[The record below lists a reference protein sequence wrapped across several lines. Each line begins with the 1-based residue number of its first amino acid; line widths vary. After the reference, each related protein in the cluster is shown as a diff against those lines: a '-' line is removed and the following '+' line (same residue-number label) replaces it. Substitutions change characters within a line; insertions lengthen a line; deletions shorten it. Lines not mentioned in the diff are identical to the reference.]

1 MQQVTKEDLG
11 GIPNAVANVLD
22 ATVKFTKVEDYT
34 TFLAE
39 YAFIDGDIV
48 VHFFLPREYY
58 VQVADGYK
66 PLDERLIW
74 WQRAF
79 PQVLSPVAEK
89 YFAATFPVLMAQYV
103 PEMTSWYFK
112 AGGYARRL
120 DPEAFLLQF
129 FSYLDQAIDVAD
141 ARPTSS

>member
-11 GIPNAVANVLD
+11 GILNAVGNVLD

-39 YAFIDGDIV
+39 YAFIDGDVV
-48 VHFFLPREYY
+48 VHFFLPREHY

-66 PLDERLIW
+66 PLDEHLIW

-89 YFAATFPVLMAQYV
+89 YFAATYPVLMAQYV

-112 AGGYARRL
+112 AGGYALRL

-129 FSYLDQAIDVAD
+129 FSYLDQAIDVAGV
-141 ARPTSS
+141 RSISS